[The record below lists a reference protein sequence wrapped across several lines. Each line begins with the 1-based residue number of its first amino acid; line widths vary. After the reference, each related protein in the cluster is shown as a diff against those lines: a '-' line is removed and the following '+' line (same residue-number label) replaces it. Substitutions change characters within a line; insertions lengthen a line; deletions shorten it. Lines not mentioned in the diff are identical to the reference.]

1 MRVRKGTCKVGAG
14 VEGRP
19 VKEGKINC
27 VNMKP
32 VTVYLSLERKGKR
45 QAPRQVPGKD
55 KVSI

>member
-32 VTVYLSLERKGKR
+32 VTMYLSLERKGKR

-55 KVSI
+55 WP